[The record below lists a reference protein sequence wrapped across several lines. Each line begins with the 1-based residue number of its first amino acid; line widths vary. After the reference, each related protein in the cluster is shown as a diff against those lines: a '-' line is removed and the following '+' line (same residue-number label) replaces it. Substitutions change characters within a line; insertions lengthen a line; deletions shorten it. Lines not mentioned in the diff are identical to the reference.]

1 MNKNTTHDKD
11 NAALID
17 RKDQSII
24 PMRFRPARACDAE
37 PIFGLTQK
45 ADAGMTTIPRSLA
58 EVHEA
63 IDQTERFLNG
73 DKDAHKV
80 LFVAYQSDRLL
91 GISALIPRLGWDRPF
106 YSFKKVQ
113 FSRQSAHPPLR
124 VTYTTLQLSS
134 DFDGCTELA
143 TLFLAPEARGTG
155 ASRLLSLGRL
165 AFIHNH
171 RGRFSNRLMADIRG
185 WSEPGKEPPFWTHL
199 ASKFIDLDFDTADR
213 LSAQHGIFID
223 QLLPTVPL
231 FLNLL
236 PDEAASVVGKP
247 NDQSAPALALLRSVG
262 FEMTDLCDVFDAGP
276 SMACHTDQTLVAR
289 TSVRMKPIDALSQ
302 PETMLIFSG
311 DRHEFCAG
319 LAPGHWAEGLCL
331 SHAIDDLGM
340 NDQKPIYG
348 SRLKDQS
355 HLVNRLD

>member
-1 MNKNTTHDKD
+1 MHKNNNTVQPD
-11 NAALID
+11 AALID
-17 RKDQSII
+17 PIDQGTQ
-24 PMRFRPARACDAE
+24 PMRFRPARQTDAE
-37 PIFGLTQK
+37 AVFGLTQT

-58 EVHEA
+58 EVYEA
-63 IDQTERFLNG
+63 LDQTERFMNG
-73 DKDAHKV
+73 HSEAHKV
-80 LFVAYQSDRLL
+80 LFVAYQSDQLL

-106 YSFKKVQ
+106 YSFKKAQ

-143 TLFLAPEARGTG
+143 TLFLAPQARGTG

-165 AFIHNH
+165 AFIQNH
-171 RGRFSNRLMADIRG
+171 RNRFSDRLMADIRG
-185 WSEPGKEPPFWTHL
+185 WSEPNKEPPFWTHL

-236 PDEAASVVGKP
+236 PPEAVAVVSKP
-247 NDQSAPALALLRSVG
+247 NDQSAPALALLRGVG

-276 SMACHTDQTLVAR
+276 SMACRTDQTLVAR
-289 TSVRMKPIDALSQ
+289 TCQKLSPVDLVSKPEA
-302 PETMLIFSG
+302 MLIFSG
-311 DRHEFCAG
+311 EGHDFHATIAQADWSEGLIAQTTLVRLGLDQKHPIWGAKLKNQANLADRH
-319 LAPGHWAEGLCL
+319 
-331 SHAIDDLGM
+331 
-340 NDQKPIYG
+340 N
-348 SRLKDQS
+348 
-355 HLVNRLD
+355 